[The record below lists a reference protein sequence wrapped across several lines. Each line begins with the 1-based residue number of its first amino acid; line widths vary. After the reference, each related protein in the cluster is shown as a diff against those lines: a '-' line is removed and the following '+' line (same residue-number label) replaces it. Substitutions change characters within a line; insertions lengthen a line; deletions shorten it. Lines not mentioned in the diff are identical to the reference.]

1 MRSASKTFLSL
12 TVVGLLAAPT
22 LAQRGGGG
30 RGFPGFGP
38 PGGPALLLNKSVQDE
53 LKLSDEVK
61 GKLTKINEKR
71 GEEMRKVFQDSQGD
85 REKMQEGMKK
95 VTDETNKAIAD
106 VQKGLTADQT
116 KRFKQIEVQMAGIRA
131 FDMPD
136 VLKAL
141 SLTDKQKTDAKA
153 AIEEVQKDTRELMQG
168 IGFGDREKMQEARK
182 KVEAMTKAAFD
193 KLTGTLSADQKKT
206 WAELTGAK
214 FEYKPDPFR
223 RPGGN

>member
-1 MRSASKTFLSL
+1 MRSPHRMVPALAAF
-12 TVVGLLAAPT
+12 GLLAAPV
-22 LAQRGGGG
+22 LAQRPGGGG
-30 RGFPGFGP
+30 FGFGGP
-38 PGGPALLLNKSVQDE
+38 PGGPTLLLNKSVQDE
-53 LKLSDEVK
+53 LKLSDELK
-61 GKLTKINEKR
+61 RKLTKINEKR

-95 VTDETNKAIAD
+95 LTDETNKAIAE
-106 VQKGLTADQT
+106 VEKGLTADQT

-131 FDMPD
+131 FSLPE
-136 VLKAL
+136 VQKAL

-153 AIEEVQKDTRELMQG
+153 AIDAVQKDTREMMQG
-168 IGFGDREKMQEARK
+168 VDFTDREKMQETRK
-182 KVEAMTKAAFD
+182 KIEAMTKEAFD

-214 FEYKPDPFR
+214 FEFKPDPFR